1 MNQYDISS
9 ISKTS
14 ENEKR
19 RRKETGNQRHAY
31 TLKRSCEHFRETW
44 ERNVFP
50 VLTSSLR
57 LQYPGGKIA
66 FWKSDR

>member
-1 MNQYDISS
+1 MIFLGYQ
-9 ISKTS
+9 KLLRMRR
-14 ENEKR
+14 EEEK
-19 RRKETGNQRHAY
+19 KLETGVTPINLNDLAS
-31 TLKRSCEHFRETW
+31 TFVKRGK
-44 ERNVFP
+44 RNVFP

>member
-1 MNQYDISS
+1 MIFFGYRNLLRM
-9 ISKTS
+9 KR
-14 ENEKR
+14 EEEK
-19 RRKETGNQRHAY
+19 KLETGVTPINLNDLAS
-31 TLKRSCEHFRETW
+31 TFVKRGK
-44 ERNVFP
+44 RNVFP